1 MVKFNLTDSEKASL
15 FDRFFSDGYEELIQ
29 IDPATETAVTLFS
42 TNADWKRM
50 QSIRFNYE
58 DISKK
63 YIMDISSDPDPE
75 NIIKDL
81 KLSSI
86 EQALDKSPVYRV
98 HYTAKSQDG
107 SLRLKEAYF
116 IRNNDIIILTI
127 HDITDTFQ
135 NVVNHTKEL
144 ESALESAQQE
154 IRQKNLFMTLMS
166 RNIRT
171 PLYSILGLTR
181 IAENDFVSNSSIED
195 YLHKISMSGSYMN
208 ESINDILD
216 LRGIASHEIELQP
229 VKININGLLEKIS
242 RHISNAMQEKGL
254 IYTLQTEGM
263 TDLTVMADQHC
274 LQQILMKLL
283 KSAISYT
290 VKGGRIEL
298 HARELMHS
306 QQNVTIEFSV
316 VSLGIVIDQER
327 FRLLFKPH
335 DYLKDKIDDDLGSID
350 IDLIIL
356 KSYIN
361 AMGADTLTAESDA
374 SRGTRISVTLTMPL
388 SEEAQLAYQDTS
400 DQTCPDFSGKRALIV
415 DDNDINLEIGVKLME
430 RRGMT
435 AVTAKDGAEAIE
447 IYKKERGN
455 FDVILMDIL
464 MPGMDG
470 LEATRRIRKLND
482 IPGSKQIPII
492 AMTANAFRENFEE
505 SFKAGLT
512 AHLVKPIEPDRLYAT
527 IADALHM

>member
-1 MVKFNLTDSEKASL
+1 MAKFNLTDSEKASL

-29 IDPATETAVTLFS
+29 IEPATESAITLFS

-58 DISKK
+58 DICKK
-63 YIMDISSDPDPE
+63 YIMDISSDPDPV
-75 NIIKDL
+75 NIINDL

-107 SLRLKEAYF
+107 SLCLKEASF

-144 ESALESAQQE
+144 ESALENAQQE

-171 PLYSILGLTR
+171 PLYSIMGLTR

-254 IYTLQTEGM
+254 IYTLQTEGI

-274 LQQILMKLL
+274 LQQILVKLL

-388 SEEAQLAYQDTS
+388 SEEAQLAYQNMS
-400 DQTCPDFSGKRALIV
+400 AQSYPDFSGKRALIV

-435 AVTAKDGAEAIE
+435 AVTAKDGTEAIE
-447 IYKKERGN
+447 IYKREHGH

-512 AHLVKPIEPDRLYAT
+512 AHLVKPIDPDRLYAT